1 MRPLLGPQV
10 GQHGGGQRRGMLQA
24 TLQAGAAGAFQGQQV
39 LGGDRAVVQHG
50 AGLAQQRHPLGQLLA
65 PVPGLPG
72 AQLLLHARLLGTVE
86 VKVAVDPPA
95 AQERQLV
102 VGQRQAGAARQ
113 AQGQGQG
120 EQGGEALEQLH
131 GGMVAAW
138 HGLVMCEGIPSACRA
153 GRHGRG
159 CRPRPAAARGRPGPV
174 IVAASITPWTSSAPA
189 VPQKELPHTFKLV
202 TIWLVVTV
210 VIFLGIKAWER
221 HREAS
226 RFQLAGQTIVLARSP
241 DGHFHWPG
249 RVGNIEVDFLVDT
262 GATVTALPQ
271 ALAERA
277 GLTPLAAV
285 STQTAAGATRGFVA
299 RADIAL
305 DGGVRADRLAV
316 TVLPDLA
323 APLLGMDVLGRL
335 HFSQKPG
342 ELRIDPS

>member
-1 MRPLLGPQV
+1 MFAGRGARP
-10 GQHGGGQRRGMLQA
+10 A
-24 TLQAGAAGAFQGQQV
+24 
-39 LGGDRAVVQHG
+39 
-50 AGLAQQRHPLGQLLA
+50 LA
-65 PVPGLPG
+65 PGW
-72 AQLLLHARLLGTVE
+72 A
-86 VKVAVDPPA
+86 
-95 AQERQLV
+95 
-102 VGQRQAGAARQ
+102 
-113 AQGQGQG
+113 
-120 EQGGEALEQLH
+120 
-131 GGMVAAW
+131 
-138 HGLVMCEGIPSACRA
+138 
-153 GRHGRG
+153 
-159 CRPRPAAARGRPGPV
+159 GPV
-174 IVAASITPWTSSAPA
+174 IVAAFATPWTSSASA

-271 ALAERA
+271 SLAERA

-285 STQTAAGATRGFVA
+285 RTQTAAGATRGFVA

-305 DGGVRADRLAV
+305 DGGVRADRLPV